1 MRRIYGARREVL
13 LSGLQAEFSRWL
25 EPVPSVAGL
34 HLAALAKVPVD
45 IAALVESAR
54 EREVGVQPVDRFRL
68 GRGAGPPG
76 LVFGYGALDEGGIVA
91 GLARLRRVFGK

>member
-34 HLAALAKVPVD
+34 HLTALAKVPMD
-45 IAALVESAR
+45 LTALVASAR

-68 GRGAGPPG
+68 GKGVGTPG
-76 LVFGYGALDEGGIVA
+76 LVFGYGALDERGIVA